1 MPSTPFFSPYPF
13 LMASRPS
20 NPSPSLLFLF
30 LFMISSGIA
39 AQKTTHLHFYFH
51 ETVRGPD
58 ATSIVVASLHK
69 NSSTFGDIHVFDNA
83 LRESADPSSKLI
95 GRAQGLATSSSLT
108 DLSALTA
115 INLVFTAGELNGSTL
130 SLFGRVEGV
139 TGPDDRSIVGGSG
152 LFRLAR
158 GFALSRTVNI
168 SSTGYIVEFDVYVKH
183 YY

>member
-1 MPSTPFFSPYPF
+1 MTC
-13 LMASRPS
+13 
-20 NPSPSLLFLF
+20 
-30 LFMISSGIA
+30 SGCA
-39 AQKTTHLHFYFH
+39 AKKTSHLRFYFH

-69 NSSTFGDIHVFDNA
+69 NSSTFGDVHVFDNA
-83 LRESADPSSKLI
+83 LRETADPSSKLI

-108 DLSALTA
+108 DL
-115 INLVFTAGELNGSTL
+115 TL

-139 TGPDDRSIVGGSG
+139 TGPDDRSIIGGSG

-158 GFALSRTVNI
+158 GFVLSRTVNV

-183 YY
+183 HY

>member
-1 MPSTPFFSPYPF
+1 
-13 LMASRPS
+13 MASRPS
-20 NPSPSLLFLF
+20 NPSPSRLFLFLF